1 MGTSSGRMLASQS
14 FPAAPLRSDQ
24 PRFDFGRDRMAVVK
38 CQIALLAELGNP
50 IAPLLQYGIGV
61 GCLRLVDVGATAA
74 AVVSANMPAQQA
86 PLR

>member
-1 MGTSSGRMLASQS
+1 
-14 FPAAPLRSDQ
+14 
-24 PRFDFGRDRMAVVK
+24 
-38 CQIALLAELGNP
+38 
-50 IAPLLQYGIGV
+50 V